1 MPNPYPF
8 EITSV
13 QSTEYIDFRQ
23 YWFILRRR
31 WLPATVVFGSVVAI
45 TALTTLLQKPVY
57 EAKGKL
63 LIKTPNNVNS
73 TLPEGRA
80 GQDLGKLSSVGSASD
95 PLETEIEL
103 IRSLSLAQKTIKKLN
118 LKLKPEQFLQRLS
131 VKNIKGTDILELS
144 YKSTVPQED
153 ASAVNQLMSL
163 YLEGNILSNRT
174 EAAAAGEFIEKQ
186 LPNTESTVHK
196 AEVAL
201 RKFQQENNIVALDE
215 ESKSAVTVIANL
227 ENQITNSRAELTNA
241 NAQSEVLRNKLAMN
255 SQDAVAATSVA
266 QSPGVQNVLQQ
277 VQQLE
282 SQLAVA
288 RTRYQETHPTI
299 TQLKK
304 QIALLE
310 ALLQKRVGNVLGTQ
324 KQEHDGNFQTG
335 ALKQQLTAE
344 LVGLEARRLGLTEQI
359 SALSNILAAYK
370 QRVNALPRL
379 QQRQREL
386 ERSLQASQSIYT
398 TLFQRLQ
405 EIQVE
410 ENRNLGNVRIVE
422 KAQVPQAPVGP
433 EKVKNLAL
441 GSVAGILLA
450 IGTALLL
457 EMLDTSIKTVKEAR
471 QVFGY
476 TLLGLIPLFGKSKN
490 SILKD
495 RNPEED
501 SASKIVVR
509 DLPRSSISEA
519 FQMLQANLKFVNSDK
534 KLKVIVVTSS
544 VPQEGKST
552 VSANLAVVM
561 AHSGRRVLLV
571 DADMRRPV
579 QHKILDLIND
589 AGLSNVLVGQA
600 ELRTV
605 IKEVSNNLHV
615 LSAGVIPPNPM
626 ALLDSQRMASLIQNF
641 SDSYDFVIIDTP
653 SVNVAADALILGKMT
668 DGVLLVVRPGVVD
681 SASAASA
688 KEFLEQS
695 GQNVLGQV
703 VNGLRS
709 ENKSY
714 NYYAKENYAEESS
727 TTRETATSVTRRNS
741 GHS

>member
-1 MPNPYPF
+1 M
-8 EITSV
+8 

-45 TALTTLLQKPVY
+45 TALATLLQKPVY

-80 GQDLGKLSSVGSASD
+80 GQDLGKLSSVGSTSD

-103 IRSLSLAQKTIKKLN
+103 ISSLSLAQKTIKNLN
-118 LKLKPEQFLQRLS
+118 LNLKPEQFLQRLS

-153 ASAVNQLMSL
+153 ALAVNQIMSL

-174 EAAAAGEFIEKQ
+174 EAAAAGDFIEKQ

-241 NAQSEVLRNKLAMN
+241 SAQSAVLRNKLAMN
-255 SQDAVAATSVA
+255 SQDAVAATSIA

-299 TQLKK
+299 NQLKS

-310 ALLQKRVGNVLGTQ
+310 ALLEKRVGNVIGTQ

-359 SALSNILAAYK
+359 SALWNILAAYK

-398 TLFQRLQ
+398 TLLQRLQ

-422 KAQVPQAPVGP
+422 KAQVPQLPVGP
-433 EKVKNLAL
+433 DKVKNLVL

-476 TLLGLIPLFGKSKN
+476 TFLGLIPFFGKSKN
-490 SILKD
+490 SIFPD

-509 DLPRSSISEA
+509 ELPRSSISEA

-534 KLKVIVVTSS
+534 NLKVIVVTSS

-579 QHKILDLIND
+579 QHQILDLIND

-641 SDSYDFVIIDTP
+641 SDSYEFVIIDTP

-703 VNGLRS
+703 VNGLPS

-714 NYYAKENYAEESS
+714 NYYAKENNAEENSK
-727 TTRETATSVTRRNS
+727 TRETATSVTRRNS
-741 GHS
+741 GRS

>member
-1 MPNPYPF
+1 
-8 EITSV
+8 V

-45 TALTTLLQKPVY
+45 TALATLLQKPVY

-80 GQDLGKLSSVGSASD
+80 GQDLGKLSSVGSTSD

-103 IRSLSLAQKTIKKLN
+103 ISSLSLAQKTIKNLN
-118 LKLKPEQFLQRLS
+118 LNLKPEQFLQRLS

-153 ASAVNQLMSL
+153 ALAVNQIMSL

-174 EAAAAGEFIEKQ
+174 EAAAAGDFIEKQ

-241 NAQSEVLRNKLAMN
+241 SAQSAVLRNKLAMN
-255 SQDAVAATSVA
+255 SQDAVAATSIA

-299 TQLKK
+299 NQLKS

-310 ALLQKRVGNVLGTQ
+310 ALLEKRVGNVIGTQ

-359 SALSNILAAYK
+359 SALWNILAAYK

-398 TLFQRLQ
+398 TLLQRLQ

-422 KAQVPQAPVGP
+422 KAQVPQLPVGP
-433 EKVKNLAL
+433 DKVKNLVL

-476 TLLGLIPLFGKSKN
+476 TFLGLIPFFGKSKN
-490 SILKD
+490 SIFPD

-509 DLPRSSISEA
+509 ELPRSSISEA

-534 KLKVIVVTSS
+534 NLKVIVVTSS

-579 QHKILDLIND
+579 QHQILDLIND

-641 SDSYDFVIIDTP
+641 SDSYEFVIIDTP

-703 VNGLRS
+703 VNGLPS

-714 NYYAKENYAEESS
+714 NYYAKENNAEENSK
-727 TTRETATSVTRRNS
+727 TRETATSVTRRNS
-741 GHS
+741 GRS